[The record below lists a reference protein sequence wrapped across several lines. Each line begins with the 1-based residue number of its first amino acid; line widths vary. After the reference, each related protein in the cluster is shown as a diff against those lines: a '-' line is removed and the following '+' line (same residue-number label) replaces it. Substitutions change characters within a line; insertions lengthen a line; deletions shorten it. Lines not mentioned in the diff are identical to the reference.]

1 MPFLDLKFNS
11 GFSREDRQRSTAAIE
26 ESVFRRIFEAVFP
39 EAKIF
44 GCRAEHGRNF
54 EMWHRVNHI
63 IDQVF
68 RYADRFSPAEW
79 TMLLVAMVLL
89 GVMCLR
95 GFGSRSN
102 Y

>member
-1 MPFLDLKFNS
+1 VFS
-11 GFSREDRQRSTAAIE
+11 AGFRGGLSQGENPSADGGRTWKEIE
-26 ESVFRRIFEAVFP
+26 
-39 EAKIF
+39 
-44 GCRAEHGRNF
+44 
-54 EMWHRVNHI
+54 MLHRVNHF

-89 GVMCLR
+89 GVLCLR